1 MTSRQHSYLNQV
13 RIYLKV
19 AGRNFN
25 QWKIC
30 FGTHVIKYINGW
42 MLIMVILVQKRMK
55 NLTGTM
61 IQTHDPLKHGFLC
74 WPAARSDLFLCHPTF
89 GHFWVARTMG
99 DLAAASIATVLV
111 AVKHTQSQHILK
123 EKTQTAYLSTLF
135 YWGRLKSMTLFMKFV
150 MSSRMGLENS
160 IWVLHRL

>member
-1 MTSRQHSYLNQV
+1 MLISVLVVTSRQHSNLKQV
-13 RIYLKV
+13 RVYVKV

-42 MLIMVILVQKRMK
+42 MLIMVILVQKRTK

-61 IQTHDPLKHGFLC
+61 IQTHDLKTCVSLLTGSQI
-74 WPAARSDLFLCHPTF
+74 WPISVSPTF
-89 GHFWVARTMG
+89 GHFLVARTMG

-123 EKTQTAYLSTLF
+123 EKTQRLTFQPYSTGAVLRAWHF
-135 YWGRLKSMTLFMKFV
+135 LWNLWRVVEWG
-150 MSSRMGLENS
+150 
-160 IWVLHRL
+160 

>member
-30 FGTHVIKYINGW
+30 FGTHVIKYINGL
-42 MLIMVILVQKRMK
+42 MLILVILDQKRTK

-61 IQTHDPLKHGFLC
+61 IQTHDPLKHAFLC
-74 WPAARSDLFLCHPTF
+74 WPAARSNLFRCHPTF
-89 GHFWVARTMG
+89 GHFRVARTMG

-111 AVKHTQSQHILK
+111 AVKHTQS
-123 EKTQTAYLSTLF
+123 STS
-135 YWGRLKSMTLFMKFV
+135 WKRRLKRLTFQPYSTGAVLRAWHF
-150 MSSRMGLENS
+150 LWNLW
-160 IWVLHRL
+160 WVVEWG

>member
-1 MTSRQHSYLNQV
+1 MLIWVLVVTSRQHSYLNQV

-42 MLIMVILVQKRMK
+42 MLIMVILVEKRTK

-61 IQTHDPLKHGFLC
+61 IQTHDPLNTCVSLLTGSQI
-74 WPAARSDLFLCHPTF
+74 WPISVSPTF
-89 GHFWVARTMG
+89 GHFLVARTMG

-123 EKTQTAYLSTLF
+123 EKTFQPYSTGAALRAWHF
-135 YWGRLKSMTLFMKFV
+135 LWNLWRVVEWG
-150 MSSRMGLENS
+150 
-160 IWVLHRL
+160 